1 MKYMTAKEEDILSN
15 QTYIQNGTVIDKLLK
30 SLVVTKVDFDDILK
44 VKTKR
49 DTAKAKKKKE
59 KEDME
64 KAKKKLAAEVKK
76 KIKTLKKVK
85 LPNFSV
91 GTLE

>member
-1 MKYMTAKEEDILSN
+1 MKSYDYGVSGLN
-15 QTYIQNGTVIDKLLK
+15 
-30 SLVVTKVDFDDILK
+30 VDFEDVSK
-44 VKTKR
+44 VKAKR
-49 DTAKAKKKKE
+49 DASKAKKKKE

-76 KIKTLKKVK
+76 KIKPTKKVK

>member
-1 MKYMTAKEEDILSN
+1 MKSYDYGVSGLN
-15 QTYIQNGTVIDKLLK
+15 
-30 SLVVTKVDFDDILK
+30 VDFDDILK

-76 KIKTLKKVK
+76 KIKTPKKVK

>member
-1 MKYMTAKEEDILSN
+1 MKSYDYGVSGLN
-15 QTYIQNGTVIDKLLK
+15 
-30 SLVVTKVDFDDILK
+30 VDFDDILK

-49 DTAKAKKKKE
+49 DTAKE
-59 KEDME
+59 KDAIE
-64 KAKKKLAAEVKK
+64 KAKKKLAADVKK
-76 KIKTLKKVK
+76 KIKPTKKVK